1 MTVTF
6 FGHRNAPSNIRPS
19 LKTVIADLIEHHQAT
34 LFYVG
39 NQGAFDRM
47 VQGVLYELKTD
58 YPQIRYYI
66 VLAYLPN
73 ERSNGPDPALTIYPD
88 GLETTPR
95 KFAISKRN
103 RWMVERADAVV
114 TYVFRP
120 FGGAAQ
126 FKALA
131 EKKKKQIIELWNA
144 DQ

>member
-1 MTVTF
+1 
-6 FGHRNAPSNIRPS
+6 
-19 LKTVIADLIEHHQAT
+19 
-34 LFYVG
+34 
-39 NQGAFDRM
+39 M

-66 VLAYLPN
+66 VLAYLPGAMTD
-73 ERSNGPDPALTIYPD
+73 GPDLSPTLYPD

-114 TYVFRP
+114 TYVYRP
-120 FGGAAQ
+120 YGGAAQ

-131 EKKKKQIIELWNA
+131 EKKKKQIIELWRA
-144 DQ
+144 GL